1 MQVSVESILEAHGLL
16 DAFHTTVDFHVR
28 LEKPNFDPLVIERSG
43 DRVVVG
49 HRRWSLDRYFR
60 RSGDTMSD
68 PEIVFDYETRT
79 PVEITQS
86 PVGVYRSKFV
96 TLDGET
102 CVDTR
107 FHSDVSPLARGWAR
121 NLRHQGW
128 ETATLIKTE

>member
-1 MQVSVESILEAHGLL
+1 MQVSVECILAAHGLL
-16 DAFHTTVDFHVR
+16 DAFHATADFHVR
-28 LEKPNFDPLVIERSG
+28 LEKRDFDPLVIERIG

-49 HRRWSLDRYFR
+49 HYFLQ
-60 RSGDTMSD
+60 SGDTMSD
-68 PEIVFDYETRT
+68 PEIVFDYQTWT

-96 TLDGET
+96 TLDGER

-107 FHSDVSPLARGWAR
+107 FHREVAPLVHVWAR

-128 ETATLIKTE
+128 ETATMVKKTE